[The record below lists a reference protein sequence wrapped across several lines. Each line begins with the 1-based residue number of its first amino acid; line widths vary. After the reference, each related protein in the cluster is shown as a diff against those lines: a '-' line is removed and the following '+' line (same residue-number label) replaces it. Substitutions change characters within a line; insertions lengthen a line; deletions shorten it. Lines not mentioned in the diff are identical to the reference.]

1 MRTFF
6 IAHNYLAIHIF
17 QYTVSSLIIW
27 YIFEQLISSL
37 QISTSCTHRVIV
49 HYCQLTVTP
58 LSSLVLLNLTCLQ
71 AQVMLHYQYLPWHII
86 TAAIKCS
93 MCWICIREIILP
105 LLEWRCSINRD
116 QIIRELTVA
125 ITWLNFNSKNI
136 QNLMLCYNIV

>member
-1 MRTFF
+1 MAKFR
-6 IAHNYLAIHIF
+6 LWEL
-17 QYTVSSLIIW
+17 SSLPTITLLSTFSKFSNNLVH
-27 YIFEQLISSL
+27 FEQLISSL

-58 LSSLVLLNLTCLQ
+58 LSSLVLLNLTCVQ
-71 AQVMLHYQYLPWHII
+71 VQVMLHYQYLPWHII

-105 LLEWRCSINRD
+105 LLERRCSINRD

-136 QNLMLCYNIV
+136 